1 MLYSSDLPQNVCTCI
16 YHKNIMLMLQASHR
30 IDTIYPLYSR
40 DLTNLFA
47 FNQMMIV
54 GLINVTNV
62 KINS

>member
-1 MLYSSDLPQNVCTCI
+1 
-16 YHKNIMLMLQASHR
+16 MLQASHR